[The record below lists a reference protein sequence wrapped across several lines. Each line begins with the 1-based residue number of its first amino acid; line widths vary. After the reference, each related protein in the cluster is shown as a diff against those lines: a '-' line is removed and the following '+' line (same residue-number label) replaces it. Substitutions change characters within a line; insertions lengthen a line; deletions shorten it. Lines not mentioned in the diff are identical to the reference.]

1 MSPKAPFEV
10 AHQILRG
17 TGMPPV
23 QMKNPDKN
31 YHDFKMIESI
41 LTKWKKEII
50 DEYFNRAA
58 EEEEEEEEEGN

>member
-41 LTKWKKEII
+41 LTKWKKDII
-50 DEYFNRAA
+50 DEYFNRDA
-58 EEEEEEEEEGN
+58 EEEEEEEGGN

>member
-1 MSPKAPFEV
+1 MKMV
-10 AHQILRG
+10 ADVAEQILK
-17 TGMPPV
+17 GMGLPPV

-41 LTKWKKEII
+41 LTKWKKDII

-58 EEEEEEEEEGN
+58 EKEEEEEGG

>member
-1 MSPKAPFEV
+1 MKMV
-10 AHQILRG
+10 ADVAEQILK
-17 TGMPPV
+17 GMGLPPV

-58 EEEEEEEEEGN
+58 EKEEEEEGG

>member
-23 QMKNPDKN
+23 QMKKPDKN

-41 LTKWKKEII
+41 LTKWKKDII

-58 EEEEEEEEEGN
+58 EEEEGN

>member
-1 MSPKAPFEV
+1 MSPKTPFEIS
-10 AHQILRG
+10 HQILKG

-50 DEYFNRAA
+50 DEYFNRDA
-58 EEEEEEEEEGN
+58 EEEEEEEEGN

>member
-41 LTKWKKEII
+41 LTKWKKAII
-50 DEYFNRAA
+50 DEYFNRTA
-58 EEEEEEEEEGN
+58 EEEEEEEGN

>member
-1 MSPKAPFEV
+1 
-10 AHQILRG
+10 
-17 TGMPPV
+17 MPPV

-50 DEYFNRAA
+50 DEYFNRDA
-58 EEEEEEEEEGN
+58 EEEEEGN

>member
-17 TGMPPV
+17 TGLPPV

-31 YHDFKMIESI
+31 YHDFRMIESI
-41 LTKWKKEII
+41 LTKWKKDII

-58 EEEEEEEEEGN
+58 EEEEEEEGG

>member
-1 MSPKAPFEV
+1 MKMATDV
-10 AHQILRG
+10 AEQILK
-17 TGMPPV
+17 GMGLPPV

-41 LTKWKKEII
+41 LTKWKKDII

-58 EEEEEEEEEGN
+58 EKEEEEEEGG

>member
-50 DEYFNRAA
+50 DEYFNRDA
-58 EEEEEEEEEGN
+58 EEEEEEEEGN

>member
-1 MSPKAPFEV
+1 MSPKTPFEIS
-10 AHQILRG
+10 HQILKG

-50 DEYFNRAA
+50 DEYFNRDA
-58 EEEEEEEEEGN
+58 EEEEEGN

>member
-50 DEYFNRAA
+50 DEYFNRDA
-58 EEEEEEEEEGN
+58 EEEEEEEGGN

>member
-1 MSPKAPFEV
+1 MKMV
-10 AHQILRG
+10 ADVAEQILK
-17 TGMPPV
+17 GMGLPPV

-31 YHDFKMIESI
+31 YHDFRMIESI

-58 EEEEEEEEEGN
+58 EKEEEEEGG

>member
-17 TGMPPV
+17 TGLPPV

-31 YHDFKMIESI
+31 YHDFRMIESI
-41 LTKWKKEII
+41 LTKWKKDII

-58 EEEEEEEEEGN
+58 EEEEEEEEGN

>member
-31 YHDFKMIESI
+31 YDDFKMIESI
-41 LTKWKKEII
+41 LTKWKKAII
-50 DEYFNRAA
+50 DEYFNRTA
-58 EEEEEEEEEGN
+58 EEEEEEEGN